1 MVNGM
6 ELPLS
11 TSIVYD
17 LMLYVQRL
25 SPFAFDKYHSIMTTE
40 KFGKQML
47 SAVEARWEQNAA
59 EELTLVKMKSRGA
72 DFYRP
77 FLWDRRGYIL
87 TFFYVLRLRSEEW
100 FNIFTRRVPVL
111 TEFAPGQ
118 RRN

>member
-1 MVNGM
+1 
-6 ELPLS
+6 
-11 TSIVYD
+11 
-17 LMLYVQRL
+17 
-25 SPFAFDKYHSIMTTE
+25 
-40 KFGKQML
+40 ML

-100 FNIFTRRVPVL
+100 FNIFHSSSTSANGIRTR
-111 TEFAPGQ
+111 TT
-118 RRN
+118 